1 MKFRRIA
8 RRVFK
13 YSLLLAL
20 IVSGAKLFEFIDEQR
35 RVTAKREKRRSVLL
49 SVFAVIAT
57 VAATVGA
64 AWAGLRELRR
74 RRGGYLFDLFDRD
87 NYEVVSP
94 DEEDKYSDIINGE
107 LNREDEAVTCRRIRA
122 EHIPLDDETT
132 AADL

>member
-132 AADL
+132 AEDL